1 MKVILLKDIENLGK
15 KYDIKEIADGY
26 ARNFLLPRG
35 LIKIAD
41 ESSLLWVKRKK
52 ESLSKKAEE
61 DLQKIQ
67 QMATSLDGREVE
79 FIIKTGKKDELFEH
93 INSEKISKK
102 LKELG
107 FSIKKNQIELKTP
120 IVEVGEFP
128 VKINLKE
135 GLEIEIKIIVS
146 KEAQSEEKKE

>member
-41 ESSLLWVKRKK
+41 ESSLLWVKGKK

-79 FIIKTGKKDELFEH
+79 FIIKTGKKNELFEH